1 MVQEETTDMGRVVFG
16 VACVLGIVALLSPA
30 LATEMVY
37 HPVSPTF
44 GGNPDNGAFLL
55 STAQAQGEGV
65 NSGNQGPNLSG
76 LTAALNNMTVA
87 NPTAN
92 AAANPTVNAAT
103 VNALKQ
109 GVMP

>member
-1 MVQEETTDMGRVVFG
+1 MGKVVFG
-16 VACVLGIVALLSPA
+16 VACVLGVVTFLSPA
-30 LATEMVY
+30 FATEMVY

-76 LTAALNNMTVA
+76 LANALSGMTVA
-87 NPTAN
+87 NPTTN
-92 AAANPTVNAAT
+92 AATNPTVNAAT
-103 VNALKQ
+103 VNALKT